1 MTQYPNQPWPAG
13 PPQQPYY
20 PPQAP
25 PQQPYYPP
33 QGPPQQPYYPPPAP
47 QQQPYY
53 PAQAPPQQYGP
64 PQQAPPQYGVPAAPG
79 GADQP
84 GPGQPYVIPIA
95 SGSISARLGASMGGL
110 RTIIVAPDYIAMQA
124 KKTPFQVGWN
134 ELRRVVVTKAYHQS
148 DQVFSRKTWRIRLV
162 LDAADP
168 SFFQRHPEMIGLQ
181 GKWGGT
187 GEGSMGIPL
196 GPAENCVDPLVRGL
210 SSYGRSVF
218 GGVIDEGQVMG
229 FGYL

>member
-25 PQQPYYPP
+25 PQQ
-33 QGPPQQPYYPPPAP
+33 
-47 QQQPYY
+47 
-53 PAQAPPQQYGP
+53 YG
-64 PQQAPPQYGVPAAPG
+64 APAAPG
-79 GADQP
+79 GADP
-84 GPGQPYVIPIA
+84 AGSGQPYVIPIA
-95 SGSISARLGASMGGL
+95 SGSLSARIGASMGGL
-110 RTIIVAPDYIAMQA
+110 RTIIIAPGYIAMQA
-124 KKTPFQVGWN
+124 KKTPFQIGWN
-134 ELRRVVVTKAYHQS
+134 ELRRAVVTKAHHQS
-148 DQVFSRKTWRIRLV
+148 DQMFSRKTWRIRLV
-162 LDAADP
+162 LAATDP

-210 SSYGRSVF
+210 SSYGGSVF
-218 GGVIDEGQVMG
+218 GGVIDEGQVIG